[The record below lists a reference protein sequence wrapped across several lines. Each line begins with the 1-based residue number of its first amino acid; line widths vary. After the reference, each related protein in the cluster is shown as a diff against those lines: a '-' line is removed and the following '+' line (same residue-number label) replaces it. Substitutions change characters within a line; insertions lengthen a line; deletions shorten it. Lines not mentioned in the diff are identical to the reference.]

1 MQSMLAGAVS
11 IPGKIGLED
20 KKCYRQSKK
29 SQGSS
34 KIAALPGVIRYW

>member
-20 KKCYRQSKK
+20 KKYYRQSKK
-29 SQGSS
+29 V
-34 KIAALPGVIRYW
+34 KDPAR